1 MHFVKMHGAG
11 NDYVFVNCFLEEVAD
26 PGELSPFISDRHK
39 GVGAD
44 GLILLQPSAR
54 ADARMRIFNADG
66 SEAEM
71 CGNGIRC
78 AAKLLRDEGLVHG
91 PEVTIETLA
100 GIRRVFLV
108 LDGADRVIGAD
119 VEMGVPVV
127 GMDPAR
133 EMERIEAKGHVLEGL
148 RVSVGNPHF
157 VIFVDDVLAFPV
169 REVGPRIEGMAAFPE
184 RSNVEFVQVCNDGT
198 LLMRVW
204 ERGSGETLA
213 CGTGAVAAVAA
224 AMTAE
229 RLPTG
234 ESVSVRLQGGDLAV
248 RWDGS
253 STAWLAGDAVEVFR
267 GVWRRGQE
275 NRTDSDKG
283 NQGDERT

>member
-26 PGELSPFISDRHK
+26 PAELSINISDRHK
-39 GVGAD
+39 GIGAD
-44 GLILLQPSAR
+44 GLIMLLPSSS

-78 AAKLLRDEGLVHG
+78 AAKLLRDEGLVRG
-91 PEVTIETLA
+91 PEVTIETIA
-100 GIRRVFLV
+100 GLRRVFLV
-108 LDGADRVIGAD
+108 LDEADRVNRAE

-127 GMDPAR
+127 AMDPAR

-169 REVGPRIEGMAAFPE
+169 REVGPRIEGMDAFPE
-184 RSNVEFVQVCNDGT
+184 RTNVEFTQLCNDDS
-198 LLMRVW
+198 LLVRVW

-224 AMTAE
+224 AMSDQRIPFGAAVT
-229 RLPTG
+229 
-234 ESVSVRLQGGDLAV
+234 VRLQGGELSV
-248 RWDGS
+248 RWDGRGA
-253 STAWLAGDAVEVFR
+253 AWLAGEAVEVFR
-267 GVWRRGQE
+267 GVWRRGKE
-275 NRTDSDKG
+275 SRADSDG
-283 NQGDERT
+283 